1 MTTVGKRS
9 LVPALL
15 VHCYTAVG
23 VVLALYMVQWSYDGR
38 VRDVLWLFLVA
49 MVIDGTDG
57 FLARRFKVKVVTPWF
72 DGALLDNIVDFITY
86 AFAPMLLLWANGYLP
101 GGRLGGAIAA
111 IPVLASCYQF
121 CRSDA
126 KTDDHFFMG
135 FPSYW
140 NILAFYAV
148 VFSLSPTT
156 VTVLTLVLAVLVFV
170 PVKYI
175 YPSRTA
181 FLWTANMSLA
191 TLWLGLYGVIT
202 ADLPDPSALLVWL
215 SLAYVA
221 YYLALSLWM
230 TLRTDPRREVT

>member
-1 MTTVGKRS
+1 VTTVGKRT

-23 VVLALYMVQWSYDGR
+23 TVLALYMVHWSYQGR

-49 MVIDGTDG
+49 MIIDGTDG
-57 FLARRFKVKVVTPWF
+57 FLARRFQVKVVTPWF

-86 AFAPMLLLWANGYLP
+86 AFAPMLLLWSNGYLP
-101 GGRLGGAIAA
+101 AGKLGGVVAA

-140 NILAFYAV
+140 NILAFYAIV
-148 VFSLSPTT
+148 CSMSPAWT
-156 VTVLTLVLAVLVFV
+156 TVLTVVLAILVFV

-175 YPSRTA
+175 YPSRTD
-181 FLWTANMSLA
+181 FLWAANMTLA
-191 TLWLGLYGVIT
+191 TVWLGLYAAIT
-202 ADLPDPSALLVWL
+202 AALPDPSALLV
-215 SLAYVA
+215 
-221 YYLALSLWM
+221 ALSLVYVGYYIAVSLYM
-230 TLRTDPRREVT
+230 TVRRTPAAA

>member
-1 MTTVGKRS
+1 
-9 LVPALL
+9 
-15 VHCYTAVG
+15 
-23 VVLALYMVQWSYDGR
+23 MVQWSYDGR

-72 DGALLDNIVDFITY
+72 DGGAAGQYRRLHHLCVRPDAPAL
-86 AFAPMLLLWANGYLP
+86 GQRLP
-101 GGRLGGAIAA
+101 LGGRLGGAIAA

-175 YPSRTA
+175 YLSRTA

-202 ADLPDPSALLVWL
+202 ADLPDPRRCWSGFPSPTSPTTSHSA
-215 SLAYVA
+215 SG
-221 YYLALSLWM
+221 
-230 TLRTDPRREVT
+230 

>member
-1 MTTVGKRS
+1 VTIAGPRAVI
-9 LVPALL
+9 PALL
-15 VHCYTAVG
+15 VHAYTAVG
-23 VVLALYMVQWSYDGR
+23 AILALYMVHWSYQGR

-57 FLARRFKVKVVTPWF
+57 FLARRFEVKTVTPWF

-101 GGRLGGAIAA
+101 DGPLGGVVAA
-111 IPVLASCYQF
+111 IPVLSSCYQF

-126 KTDDHFFMG
+126 KTEDHYFMG

-148 VFSLSPTT
+148 VFTLSPTAT
-156 VTVLTLVLAVLVFV
+156 TILTLLLAIMVFV

-181 FLWTANMSLA
+181 MWWALNMSLA
-191 TLWLGLYGVIT
+191 TAWLGLYAVIT
-202 ADLPDPSALLVWL
+202 AALPDPSSLLVWL

-221 YYLALSLWM
+221 YYVIVSLWM
-230 TLRTDPRREVT
+230 TLRRDTPRPA